1 MQSFKDAT
9 QPSQLANEELVFQ
22 VLMKDITTPVPP
34 EEIKNLVRRCLENA
48 AQINYSQLIEYAQ
61 VKGEMF
67 GALKIH
73 FLP

>member
-1 MQSFKDAT
+1 
-9 QPSQLANEELVFQ
+9 
-22 VLMKDITTPVPP
+22 MKDITTPVPP